1 MTDRDRDAG
10 HGPSAA
16 GDDGSWEGDRATPGS
31 RAGISAH
38 DRRRL
43 RASYR
48 TALAGVFLGVL
59 AAAVTGV
66 LGASGRA
73 GVAMVLVFGAAGCM
87 GAALVTA
94 VLAMVDEYRRVRVG
108 RPRTLAALWFF
119 LGSALLLVMS
129 TGVGAR

>member
-1 MTDRDRDAG
+1 MDTDDQGRDTTAG
-10 HGPSAA
+10 
-16 GDDGSWEGDRATPGS
+16 
-31 RAGISAH
+31 RAGLSAH

-48 TALAGVFLGVL
+48 TLLGGVLLGVL
-59 AAAVTGV
+59 GAGGVAA

-73 GVAMVLVFGAAGCM
+73 GAAVLLVTSAAACM
-87 GAALVTA
+87 AAALVTA
-94 VLAMVDEYRRVRVG
+94 VLAMVDEYRRVPVG

-129 TGVGAR
+129 TGVSTA